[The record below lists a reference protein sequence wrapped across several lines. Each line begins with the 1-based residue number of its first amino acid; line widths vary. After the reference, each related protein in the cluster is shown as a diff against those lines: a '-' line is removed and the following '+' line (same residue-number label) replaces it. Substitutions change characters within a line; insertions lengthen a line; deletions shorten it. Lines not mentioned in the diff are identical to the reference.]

1 MHPLEKYLKN
11 NLRLMGRGDIP
22 LLFSHKKEKNSQPEI
37 FTYLFFFFFSWQMF
51 FEKNKELK
59 NYFS

>member
-37 FTYLFFFFFSWQMF
+37 FTYLFFFFFS
-51 FEKNKELK
+51 
-59 NYFS
+59 